1 MAEAEHALREV
12 LPRAR
17 SLAGHRRLL
26 GHTLRYNAAASS
38 LTGDFESGRRYLDEA
53 ATIFNTLGVL
63 IEAGPVIKR
72 DLAHLELRAGNPELA
87 LQHAVEAQQTMDALA
102 PYVYFLSARQ
112 TDSYSLSIMS
122 ACLISLGRYDEAEA
136 RAREALDIPS
146 TTQNASNF
154 AYALQHLATVAALGA
169 GGYSRGPIRGLP
181 ASRANC
187 RLCRRLPRRRQIA
200 AGVSRGARSTCKSV
214 TRYDRCGSVR
224 PTDGGRREDDGG
236 PSSGTNVAS
245 QMSTFIKS
253 SNRLT

>member
-154 AYALQHLATVAALGA
+154 AYALQHLATVAALRQEGTA
-169 GGYSRGPIRGLP
+169 EDRSEAYRRAAQIIGYVDACLAADKSPQEFQEERDRL
-181 ASRANC
+181 ASRLRDTIDADRFA
-187 RLCRRLPRRRQIA
+187 RLMA
-200 AGVSRGARSTCKSV
+200 AGAKMTEDQAAELTLPVRCQRS
-214 TRYDRCGSVR
+214 
-224 PTDGGRREDDGG
+224 
-236 PSSGTNVAS
+236 
-245 QMSTFIKS
+245 
-253 SNRLT
+253 

>member
-38 LTGDFESGRRYLDEA
+38 LSGDFESGRRYLDEA

-102 PYVYFLSARQ
+102 
-112 TDSYSLSIMS
+112 
-122 ACLISLGRYDEAEA
+122 
-136 RAREALDIPS
+136 
-146 TTQNASNF
+146 
-154 AYALQHLATVAALGA
+154 
-169 GGYSRGPIRGLP
+169 
-181 ASRANC
+181 
-187 RLCRRLPRRRQIA
+187 
-200 AGVSRGARSTCKSV
+200 
-214 TRYDRCGSVR
+214 
-224 PTDGGRREDDGG
+224 
-236 PSSGTNVAS
+236 
-245 QMSTFIKS
+245 
-253 SNRLT
+253 